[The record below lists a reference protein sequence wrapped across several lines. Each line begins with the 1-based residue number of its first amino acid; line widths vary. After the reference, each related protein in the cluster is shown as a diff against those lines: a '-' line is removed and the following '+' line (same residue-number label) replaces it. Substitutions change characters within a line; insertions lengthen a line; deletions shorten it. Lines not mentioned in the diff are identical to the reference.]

1 MSIFHNLLASYSK
14 RYLPRWIVFCIDMA
28 MVFTLYFVA
37 YLLRTNFDAALTF
50 HSVSVFQAVMTTLI
64 YSGGFIFWQS
74 YKGIVRYTNQYDAIR
89 FIWVIVFAF
98 VVLATMSGIA
108 QWVSSKNSILFQM
121 PISVLII
128 QAVLLFVGLVGSRL
142 IVRDMYDRYIK
153 ANGSIRIKTLIYG
166 AGAAGIITK
175 NTLDKET
182 TSTLHVIGFIDDSRE
197 KVGKVL
203 EGVPVY
209 SPLEVFRKDFILRN
223 RIREVI
229 ISIQNLKPDRKQE
242 IIEQCLALNLRVKQI
257 PSVQKLI
264 NGELSYKQIRDV
276 KIEDLLEREP
286 IKLNSD
292 AVRSY
297 ITGKRVLITGA
308 AGSIGSEIARQVLHY
323 SPDEVVFLDQAE
335 SPLFELEHELRYCL
349 EPSLLKPARF
359 IVANVK
365 DLFRMEGVFRT
376 YHPQVVFHAAAYKH
390 VPLMEDNPYEAVRV
404 NVFGTKLL
412 ADLSVEFKVEKFVM
426 VSTDKA
432 VNPTSVMGATKR
444 IAEIYTQSLNRY
456 QAGTRF
462 ITTRFGNVLGSN
474 GSVIPLFKKQIEK
487 GGPVT
492 LTHKDIRRYFMTIP
506 EACNLVLE
514 AGAMGQGGEI
524 YVFDMGKP
532 VKIYDLAC
540 KMIQLSGLELG
551 KDIDIQIVGLR
562 PGEKLYEELLNNH
575 ENTLPTHHPK
585 IMVGKVREYDEDVV
599 KSQLEKLSD
608 ALVQQNDFEIV
619 RLMKEMVPEYRS
631 NNSKFS
637 ILDEIG
643 KSSDKG

>member
-1 MSIFHNLLASYSK
+1 MSIVHNLLALYSK
-14 RYLPRWIVFCIDMA
+14 RYLPRWVVFCIDMVL
-28 MVFTLYFVA
+28 VFTLYFIA
-37 YLLRTNFDAALTF
+37 YLLRTNFDAALVF
-50 HSVSVFQAVMTTLI
+50 RPVSVFQALMTTVI

-89 FIWVIVFAF
+89 FIWVIASAF
-98 VVLATMSGIA
+98 VLLVAMSGFA
-108 QWVSSKNSILFQM
+108 QWVASKNSILFHM

-128 QAVLLFVGLVGSRL
+128 QAVLLFLGLVGSRL
-142 IVRDMYDRYIK
+142 IVRDMYDRYIR

-166 AGAAGIITK
+166 AGAAGVITK

-182 TSTLHVIGFIDDSRE
+182 TSTLQVIGFVDDSRE
-197 KVGKVL
+197 KEGKVM

-209 SPLEVFRKDFILRN
+209 SPLEAFRKEFILRN

-229 ISIQNLKPDRKQE
+229 ISIQDLNPDRKQE
-242 IIEQCLALNLRVKQI
+242 IVEQCLALNLRVKQI
-257 PSVQKLI
+257 PSVQKWM

-292 AVRSY
+292 SVRSY
-297 ITGKRVLITGA
+297 VTGKRVLVTGA

-323 SPDEVVFLDQAE
+323 APSEVVFLDQAE
-335 SPLFELEHELRYCL
+335 SPLYELEHELRSSV

-359 IVANVK
+359 IIANVK
-365 DLFRMEGVFRT
+365 DLFRMEAVFRL
-376 YHPQVVFHAAAYKH
+376 YQPQVVFHAAAYKH
-390 VPLMEDNPYEAVRV
+390 VPLMEDNPYEAVLV
-404 NVFGTKLL
+404 NVFGTKII
-412 ADLSVEFKVEKFVM
+412 ADLSIEFKVEKFVM

-432 VNPTSVMGATKR
+432 VNPTNVMGATKR
-444 IAEIYTQSLNRY
+444 IAEIYTQSLNHY

-487 GGPVT
+487 GGPIT

-524 YVFDMGKP
+524 YVFDMGKA

-551 KDIDIQIVGLR
+551 KDIDIQVVGLR
-562 PGEKLYEELLNNH
+562 PGEKLYEELLNTQ

-585 IMVGKVREYDEDVV
+585 ILVGRVREYDQELV
-599 KSQLEKLSD
+599 KSQLDKLSD
-608 ALVQQNDFEIV
+608 ALVHQNEFEIV
-619 RLMKEMVPEYRS
+619 RLMKDMVPEYKS

-637 ILDEIG
+637 TLDEVG
-643 KSSDKG
+643 KNSEK

>member
-1 MSIFHNLLASYSK
+1 MSIVHNLLALYSK
-14 RYLPRWIVFCIDMA
+14 RYLPRWVVFCIDMVL
-28 MVFTLYFVA
+28 VFTLYFIA
-37 YLLRTNFDAALTF
+37 YLLRTNFDAALVF
-50 HSVSVFQAVMTTLI
+50 RPVSVFQALMTTII

-89 FIWVIVFAF
+89 FIWVIASAF
-98 VVLATMSGIA
+98 VLLVAMSGFA
-108 QWVSSKNSILFQM
+108 QWVASKNSILFHM

-128 QAVLLFVGLVGSRL
+128 QAVLLFLGLVGSRL
-142 IVRDMYDRYIK
+142 IVRDMYDRYIR

-166 AGAAGIITK
+166 AGAAGVITK

-182 TSTLHVIGFIDDSRE
+182 TSTLQVIGFVDDSRE
-197 KVGKVL
+197 KEGKVM

-209 SPLEVFRKDFILRN
+209 SPLEAFRKEFILRN

-229 ISIQNLKPDRKQE
+229 ISIQDLDPDRKQE
-242 IIEQCLALNLRVKQI
+242 IVEQCLALNLRVKQI
-257 PSVQKLI
+257 PSVQKWM

-292 AVRSY
+292 SVRSY
-297 ITGKRVLITGA
+297 VTGKRVLVTGA

-323 SPDEVVFLDQAE
+323 APAEVVFLDQAE
-335 SPLFELEHELRYCL
+335 SPLYELEHELRSSV
-349 EPSLLKPARF
+349 EASLLKPARF
-359 IVANVK
+359 IIANVK
-365 DLFRMEGVFRT
+365 DLFRMEAVFRL
-376 YHPQVVFHAAAYKH
+376 YQPQVVFHAAAYKH
-390 VPLMEDNPYEAVRV
+390 VPLMEDNPYEAVLV
-404 NVFGTKLL
+404 NVFGTKII
-412 ADLSVEFKVEKFVM
+412 ADLSIEFKVEKFVM

-432 VNPTSVMGATKR
+432 VNPTNVMGATKR

-487 GGPVT
+487 GGPIT

-514 AGAMGQGGEI
+514 SGAMGQGGEI
-524 YVFDMGKP
+524 YVFDMGKA

-551 KDIDIQIVGLR
+551 KDIDIQVVGLR
-562 PGEKLYEELLNNH
+562 PGEKLYEELLNTQ

-585 IMVGKVREYDEDVV
+585 ILVGRVREYDHELV
-599 KSQLEKLSD
+599 KSQLDKLSD
-608 ALVQQNDFEIV
+608 ALVHQNEFEIV
-619 RLMKEMVPEYRS
+619 RLMKDMVPEYKS

-637 ILDEIG
+637 TLDEVG
-643 KSSDKG
+643 KNSEK